1 MRAQPRE
8 SPRQRQTL
16 PRGLPSPRPV
26 PRDGSSSALLDP
38 GPTRLQAGA
47 PSSPSSPR
55 ILREHLGEVGSPL
68 GGLLPASPMRAP
80 PASQGRP
87 WPGSHPQTHLGES
100 GQRWPRPAGEGQGE
114 EAVRGRVRGAA
125 GLRASSREDIG
136 KQQQPG
142 HPPAGGGA
150 RRKRPLSCPLTSL
163 AKVLPDAHSSSSR
176 PHTSAH
182 SANTA
187 RSTGQAPGTE
197 AGPGGAAENQAD
209 GARQS
214 RSLPSSGQRLRTHPA
229 HEKEAHPRADSALR
243 GRGGGGSIP
252 QALERK

>member
-142 HPPAGGGA
+142 HPPAGGGGEEETA
-150 RRKRPLSCPLTSL
+150 SLLPSDLFGQSPAGRTLLLFPSPHIRTFSKHRPQHRPGPRHRGRSWGCRREPGRWGSAVTEPSLQRPETKDSPGT
-163 AKVLPDAHSSSSR
+163 R
-176 PHTSAH
+176 E
-182 SANTA
+182 
-187 RSTGQAPGTE
+187 RSTPAGGQRSEGQRWGGQHP
-197 AGPGGAAENQAD
+197 AGPGA
-209 GARQS
+209 
-214 RSLPSSGQRLRTHPA
+214 
-229 HEKEAHPRADSALR
+229 
-243 GRGGGGSIP
+243 
-252 QALERK
+252 